1 MQQEDMLLMICPAK
15 APSVTLR
22 IAGSAPLTQSQP
34 AVPTNGLEMSPP
46 RVWYTP
52 PQTLKRSVPRSNDT
66 EEEAPLAD
74 DEPWLSLS
82 RKENVL
88 KKIRNST
95 PLRIE
100 SSPRS
105 PTSSRLSL
113 SSVGSPLPVR
123 GSNLRDS
130 LLLSKDNEFLLPEE
144 EESSHEDLLRPK
156 FDGGE
161 DNNAV
166 ASFDS
171 SAGDVAKRDESS
183 ADALPEEPLSQ
194 HDIDSH
200 PPSKEPDPVFTTDHG
215 PPNAEQP
222 QEAPSVSLPGETVN
236 TSRPATGAGSS
247 EVFVT
252 PEHTPPTTGP
262 LPGALPDPSLTP
274 VVGQPDFVFAVPDKP
289 LRLSQRRSELNSLNE
304 DVSERRALDE
314 SAPMPPPSLLREPS
328 DVEDDVVVELMM
340 AVARRQSSE
349 FPADGEQGGLQ
360 SSVLKINPR
369 AKDDAESETGQ
380 SSGLSTMTEA
390 GLTSHLADYPS
401 LRDLTSRFGVIVDVI
416 GVVVGHA
423 GPDKTKGPD
432 FLSTFQIV
440 DPSLDTASTLTVNI
454 FRRPRSY
461 HPSLPEPIDG
471 TVLLLRNFQIQSFNR
486 KPLAV
491 STELSSWAVFAE
503 NGQHQ
508 IPAIPVEF
516 GQEEEKYVKRLQSWW
531 STSDRTV
538 QPRPRSRPT
547 LKIEEVKLDM
557 VFDLVAEVVSIPPPS
572 IPLTII
578 VQDYTRNPLTT
589 SQTYAFPITLR
600 GQDAKTAL
608 KFKTGDIV
616 YLRNITVVKDDLDSS
631 ADDYIGAISPEQGGK
646 VLVAKRRP
654 DDPKVAASEIM
665 TRKKNAE
672 AELVRRG
679 FTHSLQ

>member
-1 MQQEDMLLMICPAK
+1 MQQEDMLVKICPAK
-15 APSVTLR
+15 APPVTLR
-22 IAGSAPLTQSQP
+22 IAGSAPLKQSQP
-34 AVPTNGLEMSPP
+34 SVPTSGLEMSPA

-74 DEPWLSLS
+74 DEPWLSFS
-82 RKENVL
+82 QKENVL
-88 KKIRNST
+88 KKIRTST

-130 LLLSKDNEFLLPEE
+130 LLLSKYNEFLLPEE
-144 EESSHEDLLRPK
+144 EESSHQDLLRPK
-156 FDGGE
+156 VDGGE
-161 DNNAV
+161 NNNAV
-166 ASFDS
+166 ACFDS

-183 ADALPEEPLSQ
+183 IDALPEQPLRQ
-194 HDIDSH
+194 NDIDSH
-200 PPSKEPDPVFTTDHG
+200 PPCKEPDQVLTTDHD
-215 PPNAEQP
+215 PPNAEQL
-222 QEAPSVSLPGETVN
+222 QEATSVFLSGETVN

-247 EVFVT
+247 DVFVT
-252 PEHTPPTTGP
+252 PEHTSPTTAL
-262 LPGALPDPSLTP
+262 LPGALPDPSRTP

-289 LRLSQRRSELNSLNE
+289 LRLSQRRSELDSLNE
-304 DVSERRALDE
+304 DLSERRALDE
-314 SAPMPPPSLLREPS
+314 SAPMQPPSLLREPS

-349 FPADGEQGGLQ
+349 FPFYGEQGDPQ
-360 SSVLKINPR
+360 RSVPKINLR
-369 AKDDAESETGQ
+369 AKDDAESEAGQ
-380 SSGLSTMTEA
+380 SSGFSTLTEA
-390 GLTSHLADYPS
+390 GLTSQLADYPS

-416 GVVVGHA
+416 GIVVGHA

-461 HPSLPEPIDG
+461 HPSMPEPVDG

-491 STELSSWAVFAE
+491 STEQSSWAVFAE

-516 GQEEEKYVKRLQSWW
+516 GEEEEKYVKQLQNWW

-538 QPRPRSRPT
+538 QPQPRSRPT
-547 LKIEEVKLDM
+547 LKIEEVKPDM
-557 VFDLVAEVVSIPPPS
+557 FFDLVAEVVSIPPPS

-578 VQDYTRNPLTT
+578 VQDYTRNPLTI
-589 SQTYAFPITLR
+589 SETYAFPITLR

-616 YLRNITVVKDDLDSS
+616 FLRNIIVVKDDLDGSG
-631 ADDYIGAISPEQGGK
+631 DDYIGTISPEQGGK
-646 VLVAKRRP
+646 VSVVKTRP
-654 DDPKVAASEIM
+654 DDPKVASLEIM
-665 TRKKNAE
+665 TRKKKAE
-672 AELVRRG
+672 A
-679 FTHSLQ
+679 SS